1 MPQYAAC
8 RAAATISCDGAG
20 GATQQT
26 WTATVNHLDRKSLMR
41 ISQFFLCLSAVL
53 LTLVVALAINH
64 FVERRSTER
73 LTASLLSELALQEEL
88 MAGSHSDH
96 AVYPHVVTDLSFVM
110 NPGLA
115 RATWKARAGEDYP
128 INTIGLRGSE
138 ITSKP
143 AGTKRIVLVGDS
155 VLFGWRLSAEE
166 MLDRQLRELL
176 ADRTFPGQYEV
187 ATVAL
192 PGWNTVDQDAFLRSH
207 LARLDP
213 DYVVWSLLRNDFADS
228 PGAVPPGVLASWA
241 SPQKSREVPLSLVGG
256 SMIIPAPSLLQR
268 LGSNVRRI
276 ADFSSEFGIPVSVLW
291 WREQDRVL
299 VDAVLEDS
307 EIGLRLLCVPHTL
320 RFARDKWCIASDD
333 CHPTYWANQ
342 QLAIALV
349 DELMAVGMVDRQA
362 ERAED
367 AETVRLFREASR
379 PSTRSDRDRYLARP
393 IEPIGGSI
401 TPLRNSG
408 ALVGL
413 VGSKMQRN
421 GVFVFRKSGHVKSLR
436 LELTVPYRRPGPPQ
450 SVSLI
455 VRSTAGVIAEDL
467 VVVRERMDY
476 TIKLAEST
484 NGFYEVSWEFAFSEC
499 EAPGQCYAAELVEAA
514 IL

>member
-1 MPQYAAC
+1 
-8 RAAATISCDGAG
+8 
-20 GATQQT
+20 
-26 WTATVNHLDRKSLMR
+26 
-41 ISQFFLCLSAVL
+41 
-53 LTLVVALAINH
+53 
-64 FVERRSTER
+64 
-73 LTASLLSELALQEEL
+73 
-88 MAGSHSDH
+88 
-96 AVYPHVVTDLSFVM
+96 
-110 NPGLA
+110 
-115 RATWKARAGEDYP
+115 
-128 INTIGLRGSE
+128 
-138 ITSKP
+138 
-143 AGTKRIVLVGDS
+143 
-155 VLFGWRLSAEE
+155 

-176 ADRTFPGQYEV
+176 ADRIAPGRYDV

-228 PGAVPPGVLASWA
+228 PGRSLLG
-241 SPQKSREVPLSLVGG
+241 SRLVGIAPEVTRG
-256 SMIIPAPSLLQR
+256 SPFSCGRILDHTRSIAASTPSGQC
-268 LGSNVRRI
+268 STHRR
-276 ADFSSEFGIPVSVLW
+276 FSSEFGIPVSVLW

-299 VDAVLEDS
+299 VDAVVEASAID
-307 EIGLRLLCVPHTL
+307 LRLLCVPHSL

-342 QLAIALV
+342 KLAIALV

-379 PSTRSDRDRYLARP
+379 PSTRSDRDRYLALQM
-393 IEPIGGSI
+393 EPIGSSI
-401 TPLRNSG
+401 TPARNAG

-421 GVFVFRKSGHVKSLR
+421 GVFVFRKSGHVESLR
-436 LELTVPYRRPGPPQ
+436 LELTVPYQRPGPPQ
-450 SVSLI
+450 SVGLI
-455 VRSTAGVIAEDL
+455 VRSAAGVIADENL
-467 VVVRERMDY
+467 VVVRDRMDY
-476 TIKLAEST
+476 TIELADSA
-484 NGFYEVSWEFAFSEC
+484 NGLYEVSWEFAFSEC